1 MAAAKKRMPAF
12 TKPAAVT
19 VQAKKRQNSQP

>member
-12 TKPAAVT
+12 TKPT
-19 VQAKKRQNSQP
+19 EITMQAKKRQNSQP